1 MNRLEGI
8 KVQAS
13 EPAKATGD
21 CLFSLFT
28 PTYNRAHLLPRALQS
43 IEQQTCR
50 DFEVLVIDDGSTDDT
65 QAVVESW
72 AAATGLSVHY
82 VWQENAG
89 KPAAHNEAI
98 RRARG
103 RFIVILDSDDVL
115 TPEALEILQRQW
127 QAIPSHEWEHFAG
140 VEGLCADLQTGQIIG
155 DCFPQSV
162 MDSSY
167 LETRYRLGIGG
178 DKKNAMRTDVLRM
191 YPFPLFPGERHLPE
205 SIVWN
210 RIAKRYNFR
219 YVNEIIQ
226 YVEYQPDGL
235 SGRIR
240 RLRYENPR
248 GFRLAAL
255 ETIELCADYCSRLE
269 LYRSAVRYGRYSLLA
284 GVGLFTQWRDIPRK
298 GLWLLAL
305 PEAILHWLKDL
316 CRRRHG

>member
-1 MNRLEGI
+1 MSCTKENRAL
-8 KVQAS
+8 AS
-13 EPAKATGD
+13 SPADATGD
-21 CLFSLFT
+21 CLFTLFI

-43 IEQQTCR
+43 IERQTCR

-65 QAVVESW
+65 QGVVESW
-72 AAATGLSVHY
+72 AVASGLSVHY

-89 KPAAHNEAI
+89 KPAAHNEAV

-103 RFIVILDSDDVL
+103 RFVVILDSDDVL
-115 TPEALEILQRQW
+115 APKALEILQRHW
-127 QAIPSHEWEHFAG
+127 ETIPPSEREHFAG
-140 VEGLCADLQTGQIIG
+140 VEGLCADLQTGDVIG
-155 DCFPQSV
+155 DRFPQPV

-255 ETIELCADYCSRLE
+255 ETMALCADYCSRLE

-284 GVGLFTQWRDIPRK
+284 GVGLFGQWRDTPRK

-305 PEAILHWLKDL
+305 PEAVLHCAKDL
-316 CRRRHG
+316 WRRHHG